1 MTDAQAQHQKDTTT
15 QLLASSESTL
25 ANIRRSL
32 NSGEQEMVTQARNY
46 IAQSRKAIDD
56 GDLERAHNLAIK
68 AHLLADELAK

>member
-1 MTDAQAQHQKDTTT
+1 MTDAQAQHQKDTTS
-15 QLLASSESTL
+15 QLLASSENIL

-32 NSGEQEMVTQARNY
+32 NSGEQDMVTQARNY